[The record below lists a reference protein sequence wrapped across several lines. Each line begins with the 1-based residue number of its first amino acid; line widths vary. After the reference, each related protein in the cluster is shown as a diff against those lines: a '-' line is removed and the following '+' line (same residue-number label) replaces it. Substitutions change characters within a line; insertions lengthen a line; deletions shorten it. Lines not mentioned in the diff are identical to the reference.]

1 MSFNFQCRTYNE
13 CIMKTFECTF
23 WIITVCLVLNP
34 LKCSITKRRLCVKY
48 KKENHLVQTSYIKE
62 SYAENESK
70 CMASCV
76 RLEGCWVFNY
86 HVTNKTCILMQKV
99 YCMATSSPNSSGYL
113 FVHLQSCM
121 MQPVQFSVRPA
132 DLGWH
137 WITVYDAS
145 KVNGYIPEMPSDTA
159 RFVSRILYRGSFL
172 IGWRSLKGRGSLFRA
187 VDPVTRQMVRCPI
200 GEFLGAVSIRK
211 TVLPGMAI
219 PMLKIR
225 RPNGRLIFNME
236 ITIRS

>member
-1 MSFNFQCRTYNE
+1 M
-13 CIMKTFECTF
+13 
-23 WIITVCLVLNP
+23 
-34 LKCSITKRRLCVKY
+34 
-48 KKENHLVQTSYIKE
+48 VQTSYIKE

-76 RLEGCWVFNY
+76 RLEGCWAFNY

-99 YCMATSSPNSSGYL
+99 DCMATSSPNSSGYL

-137 WITVYDAS
+137 WITVDDAS

-159 RFVSRILYRGSFL
+159 RYVSRILYRGCYL
-172 IGWRSLKGRGSLFRA
+172 IGWWSLKGRGSLFRA
-187 VDPVTRQMVRCPI
+187 VDPVTRQMIRCPI
-200 GEFLGAVSIRK
+200 GEFLVFPNNSSYVWAPYTPGEP
-211 TVLPGMAI
+211 LPYLALPLSQLPDGVIFYLVRYWLMNVKGNIERISGCYNHGTKSTHFVNSGVASYTT
-219 PMLKIR
+219 KIDILC
-225 RPNGRLIFNME
+225 GID
-236 ITIRS
+236 I